1 MNGHWI
7 DIKAHDGGSFG
18 AYVSTPPKDTTGGPS
33 IVLIQEIWGVNQHV
47 RDVADQYAMDGF
59 TVFAPDVFWRQQPR
73 VDLGYNEVD
82 NPKAFALMGAL
93 DRPNAVKDLA
103 STASALR
110 AYSARVGK
118 GVGKVASFGF
128 CMGGALSYLCA
139 ASGSVDAAVCYYGGG
154 IHTMLDRAP
163 DVNVPI
169 LMHFAENDGHISMSA
184 VASIQAAFKGRDEV
198 RIDVY
203 PGVDHGFNCWGR
215 GMYNQK
221 AAALARGRSLAF
233 LAKTIA

>member
-1 MNGHWI
+1 MNRHWI

-18 AYVSTPPKDTTGGPS
+18 AYVSTPPRDTAGGPS

-110 AYSARVGK
+110 AYSASVGK
-118 GVGKVASFGF
+118 GVGKVASVGF

>member
-18 AYVSTPPKDTTGGPS
+18 AYVSTPPKDTAGGPG
-33 IVLIQEIWGVNQHV
+33 IVLIQEIWGVNQHI

-82 NPKAFALMGAL
+82 NPKAFAFMNGL

-103 STASALR
+103 ATATVLR
-110 AYSARVGK
+110 AHSASVGK
-118 GVGKVASFGF
+118 IASVGY
-128 CMGGALSYLCA
+128 CMGGALSFMCA
-139 ASGSVDAAVCYYGGG
+139 AAGSVDAAVCYYGGG
-154 IHTMLDRAP
+154 IDTLLDRAP
-163 DVNVPI
+163 AIKVPM
-169 LMHFAENDGHISMSA
+169 LMHFAENDGHISMAA
-184 VASIQAAFKGRDEV
+184 VESVQAAFKGRDAV

-215 GMYNQK
+215 AMYNQK

-233 LAKTIA
+233 LSKVIC

>member
-18 AYVSTPPKDTTGGPS
+18 AYVSTPPKDTAGGPS

-110 AYSARVGK
+110 AYSASVGK

>member
-7 DIKAHDGGSFG
+7 DIKAHDGGTFG
-18 AYVSTPPKDTTGGPS
+18 AYVSKPPKDTAGGPG
-33 IVLIQEIWGVNQHV
+33 IVLIQEIWGVNQHI

-82 NPKAFALMGAL
+82 NPKAFAFMSAL
-93 DRPNAVKDLA
+93 DRPNAVIDLA
-103 STASALR
+103 ATASALR
-110 AYSARVGK
+110 AHSSS
-118 GVGKVASFGF
+118 VGKVASVGF
-128 CMGGALSYLCA
+128 CMGGALSFMWA
-139 ASGSVDAAVCYYGGG
+139 ATGSVDAAVCYYGGG

-163 DVNVPI
+163 DIKVPM
-169 LMHFAENDGHISMSA
+169 LMHFAANDGHISMSA
-184 VASIQAAFKGRDEV
+184 VESIQAAFKGRDEV

-203 PGVDHGFNCWGR
+203 SGVDHGFNCWGR
-215 GMYNQK
+215 AMYNQK
-221 AAALARGRSLAF
+221 AAALAHGRSLAF

>member
-18 AYVSTPPKDTTGGPS
+18 AYVSTAPKDTRGGPG
-33 IVLIQEIWGVNQHV
+33 IVLIQEIWGVNQHI

-93 DRPNAVKDLA
+93 DRLNAVKDLA
-103 STASALR
+103 STACALR
-110 AYSARVGK
+110 AHSASVGR
-118 GVGKVASFGF
+118 VASVGF
-128 CMGGALSYLCA
+128 CMGGMLSYLCA

-163 DVNVPI
+163 DVNVPM

-203 PGVDHGFNCWGR
+203 PDVDHGFNCWGR
-215 GMYNQK
+215 GLYDQK

>member
-18 AYVSTPPKDTTGGPS
+18 AYVSTAPKDTRGGPG
-33 IVLIQEIWGVNQHV
+33 IVLIQEIWGVNQHI

-93 DRPNAVKDLA
+93 DRLNAVKDLA
-103 STASALR
+103 STACALR
-110 AYSARVGK
+110 AHSASVGR
-118 GVGKVASFGF
+118 VASVGF
-128 CMGGALSYLCA
+128 CMGGMLSYLCA

-163 DVNVPI
+163 DVNVPM
-169 LMHFAENDGHISMSA
+169 LMHFAEKDGHISMSA

-203 PGVDHGFNCWGR
+203 PDVDHGFNCWGR
-215 GMYNQK
+215 GLYNQK

>member
-7 DIKAHDGGSFG
+7 NITAHDGGTFG
-18 AYVSTPPKDTTGGPS
+18 AYVSTPPKDTAGGPG
-33 IVLIQEIWGVNQHV
+33 IVLIQEIWGVNQHI

-59 TVFAPDVFWRQQPR
+59 TVFAPDVFWRQKPR

-82 NPKAFALMGAL
+82 NPMAFAFMGAL

-103 STASALR
+103 STAAVLRTHSA
-110 AYSARVGK
+110 S
-118 GVGKVASFGF
+118 VGKVASFGF
-128 CMGGALSYLCA
+128 CMGGMLSYLCA

-163 DVNVPI
+163 DIKVPM
-169 LMHFAENDGHISMSA
+169 LMHFAEQDGHIPITA
-184 VASIQAAFKGRDEV
+184 VASVQAAFKGRENV
-198 RIDVY
+198 AIDVY

-215 GMYNQK
+215 AMYNQK

-233 LAKTIA
+233 LSRSIA

>member
-7 DIKAHDGGSFG
+7 DIKAHDGGTFG
-18 AYVSTPPKDTTGGPS
+18 AYVSTPPKDTVGGPG
-33 IVLIQEIWGVNQHV
+33 IVLIQEIWGVNQHI

-82 NPKAFALMGAL
+82 NPQAFAFMGAL

-103 STASALR
+103 STAAVLRTHSA
-110 AYSARVGK
+110 S
-118 GVGKVASFGF
+118 VGKVASVGF
-128 CMGGALSYLCA
+128 CMGGMLSYLCA

-163 DVNVPI
+163 DIKVPM
-169 LMHFAENDGHISMSA
+169 LMHFAEKDGHIPMSA
-184 VASIQAAFKGRDEV
+184 VESVQAAFKGRENV
-198 RIDVY
+198 AINVY

-215 GMYNQK
+215 AMYNQK
-221 AAALARGRSLAF
+221 AAALARGRSLDF
-233 LAKTIA
+233 LSRSIA

>member
-18 AYVSTPPKDTTGGPS
+18 AYVSTAPKDTRGGPG
-33 IVLIQEIWGVNQHV
+33 IVLIQEIWGVNQHI

-93 DRPNAVKDLA
+93 DRLNAVKDLA
-103 STASALR
+103 STACALR
-110 AYSARVGK
+110 AHSASVGR
-118 GVGKVASFGF
+118 VASVGF
-128 CMGGALSYLCA
+128 CLGGMLSYLCA

-163 DVNVPI
+163 DVNVPM

-184 VASIQAAFKGRDEV
+184 VASIQTAFKGRDEV

-203 PGVDHGFNCWGR
+203 PDVDHGFNCWGR
-215 GMYNQK
+215 GLYDQK

>member
-1 MNGHWI
+1 MNRHWI

-18 AYVSTPPKDTTGGPS
+18 AYVSTPPKDTAGGPS

-110 AYSARVGK
+110 AYSASVGK
-118 GVGKVASFGF
+118 GVGKVASVGF

>member
-18 AYVSTPPKDTTGGPS
+18 AYVSTPPKDTAGGPS

-110 AYSARVGK
+110 AYSASVGK
-118 GVGKVASFGF
+118 GVGKVASVGF

>member
-18 AYVSTPPKDTTGGPS
+18 AYVSTPPKDTAGGPG
-33 IVLIQEIWGVNQHV
+33 IALIQEIWGVNQHV

-110 AYSARVGK
+110 AYSASVGK